1 LIENDGILR
10 PEPLIEHKQGTPF
23 KLMYF
28 LDKSEASN
36 TLLIITINFSQA
48 KVNGKN
54 YYALSLDGNAGTAYG
69 EIEIAL
75 PNEPG
80 MYEIIGYAIQNPF
93 SPITSDKVLVDSS
106 YRFTLNLT

>member
-1 LIENDGILR
+1 
-10 PEPLIEHKQGTPF
+10 
-23 KLMYF
+23 M
-28 LDKSEASN
+28 
-36 TLLIITINFSQA
+36 
-48 KVNGKN
+48 GKN

-93 SPITSDKVLVDSS
+93 PQLLLTSSC
-106 YRFTLNLT
+106 R

>member
-1 LIENDGILR
+1 MG
-10 PEPLIEHKQGTPF
+10 
-23 KLMYF
+23 
-28 LDKSEASN
+28 
-36 TLLIITINFSQA
+36 
-48 KVNGKN
+48 N
-54 YYALSLDGNAGTAYG
+54 YYALSLDSNAGTAYG